1 MSDKYVGIHYILI
14 LELYIFYNLSSN
26 LWRIA
31 QKSGGI
37 KQGRRKHTINETR
50 DSTQKRGEVP
60 RWLCATGLEKKKKKI
75 GAEVSVHQR
84 EVGRRVVVTTNKLA
98 DMLNRLGKAS

>member
-1 MSDKYVGIHYILI
+1 MKDCSKKWWHKTRKKKAHDQRDKRFHT
-14 LELYIFYNLSSN
+14 EE
-26 LWRIA
+26 
-31 QKSGGI
+31 
-37 KQGRRKHTINETR
+37 RRGPKMIMCNR
-50 DSTQKRGEVP
+50 P
-60 RWLCATGLEKKKKKI
+60 REKKKKKI